1 MKKIIFPLVLLL
13 AASTGILSARGDA
26 GKLYDCE
33 TFNPH
38 GYPHGW
44 GFWCDKQSKKPDWK
58 VISDAAEG
66 RQALQIT
73 FYGCKSFQGVS
84 INLPPLPDHAECFTF
99 WIKTVSGKPPSHLEL
114 VEVSPDGKGREF
126 FAASFAL
133 PEPGVWKKIT
143 VPFSAFRHTRSEN
156 APDGNLTF
164 DRGRK
169 AILRLIGYTKD
180 AGALIIDDLRWEC
193 SDNALSSQISRTA
206 DQQSLRSRNLLP
218 GDTSF
223 ETGAGPWMNFSAV
236 KQLYAKEGDGFHGKS
251 CLELPPET
259 TMVMCKWIWNL
270 FQPGKAYV
278 FSFYAKGTPGE
289 TLNVSVITLKWRWL
303 KSQTFKMS
311 QEWKRYSVIIPPQKV
326 AETGYI
332 GFRRFHPRGSIR
344 IDAVQLEEGR
354 MATTYSTSEAV
365 SLFSSVGQPGEIVT
379 TGQIPELTVSLRN
392 NSIPE
397 NRLPLTLQLEL
408 PGKWRKFRK
417 ISLQTDRLFRM
428 KTPCSFAS
436 ETGYYPVQ
444 LSVRDKNGTLLKRQ
458 ASPFVVAP
466 MFPPIQKDAG
476 FFGIQDSPVPKEVL
490 PKIGVSRL
498 RSGGPR
504 WFDTEPSP
512 RKFRNLQS
520 AKTKDFR
527 KLNVQYSFGDI
538 AQVPAWARQPE
549 SDMAVPSAIRAF
561 TEEFIRTSPEA
572 VFCYDFQNEP
582 DLTLLRMKKM
592 NRETAVQYY
601 TDLLKEIHPIVRRYG
616 GKLMINSSGNGA
628 WFSAG
633 VFAKAADFF
642 DIYAP
647 HPYTYPRSIGLDGRY
662 CASPESGELLRK
674 LHDAAAIIRKYGRKQ
689 TLAIGE
695 LGWALDGNAPFD
707 SPQAKRAASYLA
719 RTFLLARTVP
729 ECRWLIWYSGMGWPE
744 NGNYEYGVWR
754 NDNGI
759 RPLPS
764 AAAYAQAAR
773 EMEGGSEFKLV
784 SDSDIKIVR
793 WKKNGFDK
801 AALWNT
807 DENMR
812 ELPFPVPSGTRIRDL
827 YGSTVTGNRFPL
839 GEAPYY
845 LSVKTGN
852 GDTLISSLL
861 KNIAK
866 QVPVQVTSSLRSL
879 SEMRL
884 LIRNNLPHAW
894 SGTISAANGK
904 KHKLNLGP
912 KENRSIS
919 VPLSGWN
926 AGAPFR
932 TTLQIRDA
940 EGSKFCI
947 PVSLPPVMPIRKAEI
962 KDWKTFDFR
971 KAGPQIVLRNRSDV
985 FPPDPFISWSGP
997 EDLSAEVFL
1006 AWDQRFFYL
1015 MAEVSDDDHSNP
1027 YRNANLWKGDSIQFA
1042 FDTENDAVSGAGYDN
1057 NDYEFGTAS
1066 GSPLWCW
1073 HAPAGKPTGAIHEAE
1088 SLIEKNDGKMVYRI
1102 AIPWRTLSPLEPE
1115 AGRIFGFAI
1124 VIHDRDGAIRNYYMA
1139 FGQGIANGKHPSA
1152 FRKLVLTR

>member
-1 MKKIIFPLVLLL
+1 MKKNFLSLSIFL
-13 AASTGILSARGDA
+13 ALSIGILYAQGDA

-44 GFWCDKQSKKPDWK
+44 GFWCDRESKKPDWK
-58 VISDAAEG
+58 VVSDAAEG

-84 INLPPLPDHAECFTF
+84 INLPPLPDHAESFTF

-114 VEVSPDGKGREF
+114 VELSPDGKGREF

-143 VPFSAFRHTRSEN
+143 VPFSAFRHSRSEN
-156 APDGNLTF
+156 ARDGNLTF

-169 AILRLIGYTKD
+169 GILRLIGYTKD
-180 AGALIIDDLRWEC
+180 AGTLRIDDLRWG
-193 SDNALSSQISRTA
+193 SSGSTVSLQTSLTA
-206 DQQSLRSRNLLP
+206 DRRSVRSGNLLP

-278 FSFYAKGTPGE
+278 FSFYARGTPGE
-289 TLNVSVITLKWRWL
+289 ELNVSAITLKWRWL
-303 KSQTFKMS
+303 KSRTFRVS
-311 QEWKRYSVIIPPQKV
+311 AEWKRYSMIIPPQKV
-326 AETGYI
+326 GETAYLA
-332 GFRRFHPRGSIR
+332 FRRFHPRGSVR

-354 MATTYSTSEAV
+354 RATSYTASEAI
-365 SLFSSVGQPGEIVT
+365 SLFSTVGQPGEIVT
-379 TGQIPELTVSLRN
+379 AGQAAELTVSLRN
-392 NSIPE
+392 NSIPG

-408 PGKWRKFRK
+408 PGKWRENRT
-417 ISLQTDRLFRM
+417 ISLQQERLFRM
-428 KTPCSFAS
+428 KTPCSFAD
-436 ETGYYPVQ
+436 ETGYYPVR
-444 LSVRDKNGTLLKRQ
+444 LTVRDKNGTLLKQ
-458 ASPFVVAP
+458 QISPFVVAP
-466 MFPPIQKDAG
+466 SFSPVQKDQG

-504 WFDTEPSP
+504 WFDSEPAP
-512 RKFRNLQS
+512 GKFRNMKS
-520 AKTKDFR
+520 AKTKDFQN
-527 KLNVQYSFGDI
+527 LNVQYSFGDI
-538 AQVPAWARQPE
+538 TRVPEWARQPG

-561 TEEFIRTSPEA
+561 TEEYIRTSPDT
-572 VFCYDFQNEP
+572 VRCYDFQNEP
-582 DLTLLRMKKM
+582 DLTLLRMKQA
-592 NRETAVQYY
+592 NREAAIQYY
-601 TDLLKEIHPIVRRYG
+601 TNLLKEVHPIVRRSG
-616 GKLMINSSGNGA
+616 GKLMINASGNGT

-633 VFAKAADFF
+633 VFEQAADLF
-642 DIYAP
+642 DIYGP
-647 HPYTYPRSIGLDGRY
+647 HPYTYPRSIGMDGRY

-674 LHDAAAIIRKYGRKQ
+674 LHDAAALIRKYGRKQ
-689 TLAIGE
+689 TLAVGE
-695 LGWALDGNAPFD
+695 LGWALDGTAPFD

-729 ECRWLIWYSGMGWPE
+729 ECSWLIWYSGMGWPE

-773 EMEGGSEFKLV
+773 EMEGGREFKLV
-784 SDSDIKIVR
+784 SDGDIKIVR

-807 DENMR
+807 DENSR
-812 ELPFPVPSGTRIRDL
+812 ELPFQAPSGTRIRDL
-827 YGSTVTGNRFPL
+827 YGFSVKNDRFLL

-845 LSVKTGN
+845 LSVKS
-852 GDTLISSLL
+852 GDGDALIASLL

-866 QVPVQVTSSLRSL
+866 QLPVQVSPSLRSL

-884 LIRNNLPHAW
+884 LVRNNLPHEW
-894 SGTISAANGK
+894 SGAFSV
-904 KHKLNLGP
+904 
-912 KENRSIS
+912 ENRESRKLKLGAKEIRSIFFP
-919 VPLSGWN
+919 VSGGK
-926 AGAPFR
+926 AGTPFR
-932 TTLQIRDA
+932 TTLQIRDG
-940 EGSKFCI
+940 EGSVFRI
-947 PVSLPPVMPIRKAEI
+947 PLAFPAAMPIRRVEI
-962 KDWKTFDFR
+962 KNWKTFDFR
-971 KAGPQIVLRNRSDV
+971 KAGPQIILRTRSDI
-985 FPPDPFISWSGP
+985 FPPDPFLPWSGP

-1006 AWDQRFFYL
+1006 AWDQTFFYV
-1015 MAEVSDDDHSNP
+1015 MADVTDDDHTNP
-1027 YRNANLWKGDSIQFA
+1027 CRGADLWKGDSIQFA

-1073 HAPAGKPTGAIHEAE
+1073 HAPAGRPTGAVPEAE
-1088 SLIEKNDGKMVYRI
+1088 SLVEKSGGKMIYRI
-1102 AIPWRTLSPLEPE
+1102 AIPWKTLSPLAPE
-1115 AGRIFGFAI
+1115 AGRVFGFSL
-1124 VIHDRDGAIRNYYMA
+1124 VIHDRDGAVRNYYMA
-1139 FGQGIANGKHPSA
+1139 FGQGIANGKNPSA